1 LNLVPSKRKVP
12 VEQQRR
18 RHRKS
23 RSLKGILLT
32 GKEEEEEVAIALIQM
47 DLPLSIFLKWSR
59 LSSSDRRAN
68 NNPPSNG
75 IEEEWK
81 RIKEYKAQIKSNK

>member
-1 LNLVPSKRKVP
+1 VPSKRKVP

-32 GKEEEEEVAIALIQM
+32 GKEEEEEEVAIALIQM

>member
-1 LNLVPSKRKVP
+1 VPSKRKVP

-59 LSSSDRRAN
+59 LSSSDQRVN

-75 IEEEWK
+75 IDEERKKKDK
-81 RIKEYKAQIKSNK
+81 RI

>member
-1 LNLVPSKRKVP
+1 VPSKRKVP

-59 LSSSDRRAN
+59 LSSSDQRAN
-68 NNPPSNG
+68 NNPP
-75 IEEEWK
+75 
-81 RIKEYKAQIKSNK
+81 QMV